1 MNAILSIAALTFG
14 FICYHFLTQAP
25 ALRIFFEKKWGEEP
39 SKIYWIY
46 FQRMVGVF
54 FYGAVPVVLVAVQ
67 AIDFQEVG
75 ISFRNGPASLA
86 WIAGLG
92 AVVTVM
98 NYFAARTPDNL
109 SMYPQIR
116 TSPPWNPSL
125 LVGSALTWAA
135 YLLAY
140 EFLFRGYLL
149 FTCFDEMGK
158 WLAITVNVALY
169 ALVHV
174 PKGWKETVGA
184 VPLGLVLCL
193 LTLQTGTIWIAF
205 GVHVAMAWGNEW
217 WSLWWRSRGGG

>member
-1 MNAILSIAALTFG
+1 MNAILSISALTFG

-25 ALRIFFEKKWGEEP
+25 ALRLFFEKKWGVEK

-46 FQRMVGVF
+46 FQRLAGVF
-54 FYGAVPVVLVAVQ
+54 FYGVVPGIFVFTQ
-67 AIDFQEVG
+67 SIDFQEVG
-75 ISFRNGPASLA
+75 ISFQNFPASLA

-92 AVVTVM
+92 AVVVLM

-109 SMYPQIR
+109 AMYPQIR
-116 TSPPWNPSL
+116 VPAPWSRGL
-125 LVGSALTWAA
+125 ILGSALTWAA

-184 VPLGLVLCL
+184 IPLGLVLCL

-205 GVHVAMAWGNEW
+205 GVHVAMAWSSEW
-217 WSLWWRSRGGG
+217 WSLWWGRRR

>member
-54 FYGAVPVVLVAVQ
+54 FYGAVPVMLVAVQ
-67 AIDFQEVG
+67 VIDFQGVG
-75 ISFRNGPASLA
+75 ISFRNGLASLA

-116 TSPPWNPSL
+116 TSPPWNWGL

-149 FTCFDEMGK
+149 FTCLDEMGK
-158 WLAITVNVALY
+158 WLAITVNVSLY

-217 WSLWWRSRGGG
+217 WSLWWRSRAGG

>member
-14 FICYHFLTQAP
+14 FICYHFITQAP
-25 ALRIFFEKKWGEEP
+25 GLRLFFEKKWGKEK
-39 SKIYWIY
+39 SKTYWIY
-46 FQRMVGVF
+46 FQRMIGVF
-54 FYGAVPVVLVAVQ
+54 FYGVAPVVLAVVQ
-67 AIDFQEVG
+67 NIEFQSLG
-75 ISFRNGPASLA
+75 LSFQNGTTSLV

-92 AVVTVM
+92 AGVILM

-109 SMYPQIR
+109 AMYPQIR
-116 TSPPWNPSL
+116 MAPPWSPGL
-125 LVGSALTWAA
+125 LAGSALTWAA

-149 FTCFDEMGK
+149 LTCFDEMGK

-169 ALVHV
+169 ALIHV
-174 PKGWKETVGA
+174 PKGWKETLGA

-205 GVHVAMAWGNEW
+205 GVHVAMAWSNEW
-217 WSLWWRSRGGG
+217 WSLWWGRRVG